1 MEAWRLRPCG
11 LQCARTNG
19 GWDGVSAHVSAMAG
33 NDGNGEYSDIF
44 GRVKWASGEV
54 EHLK

>member
-1 MEAWRLRPCG
+1 MACSVPG
-11 LQCARTNG
+11 RTV
-19 GWDGVSAHVSAMAG
+19 DGMGSQHVSAMAG